1 MKNWFSNWF
10 SNWLMLIK
18 NYQSIV
24 VWIISET
31 TEKIFLIMKILCEID
46 QFKTNELITQRTD
59 WRKNLETKIIQ
70 MKNNINYKLL

>member
-1 MKNWFSNWF
+1 
-10 SNWLMLIK
+10 MLIK